1 MKLAILGGS
10 FNPVHIGH
18 LFLADTVLRALDYDR
33 VIFVPAYQSPLKNPL
48 DGASPLD
55 RMEMLA
61 ASIAGNPRMSLDHC
75 EIRRKGVSYTVD
87 TLLDLIARYA
97 PEGKPG
103 LILGNDLVS
112 SFDKWQSH
120 KEIAELA
127 DFIIA
132 RRTTSDADNNFPYPH
147 KTLDNEIVDISS
159 HQIREKISQNGN
171 WRYLVPS
178 GARLIIEERA
188 LYGHVPEAENK
199 NHLMQNGIKENGSK
213 ENGLA
218 ETILRIENDVRR
230 SLDFDRYIHSRNV
243 ALLSWDLC
251 QHFGLDA
258 KKGYLAGIAHDMC
271 KELGDERLIR
281 LALADGGRLSK
292 LEQKKPGLL
301 HARAA
306 AVLVKKKYGITCEDI
321 LEAIR
326 YHTTGASEMCSLSKV
341 VYVADKLE
349 MSRLGVDPE
358 LRKLAA
364 MQSRGTTADLENLFL
379 AVLDDTVAH
388 LKSKKLDLSYGTRR
402 LLSAMH
408 RRNHE

>member
-18 LFLADTVLRALDYDR
+18 LFLADTVLKEMGYDR
-33 VIFVPAYQSPLKNPL
+33 IIFIPAFQSPLKSPL

-61 ASIAGNPRMSLDHC
+61 ASIAGNPRLCLDNC

-87 TLLDLIARYA
+87 TLLDIITRYA

-120 KEIAELA
+120 EKIAELA
-127 DFIIA
+127 DFIVA
-132 RRTTSDADNNFPYPH
+132 RRISCEEIKNFPYPH
-147 KTLDNEIVDISS
+147 KTLDNEIIDISS
-159 HQIREKISQNGN
+159 HQIREKISKNGN
-171 WRYLVPS
+171 WHYLVPS

-188 LYGHVPEAENK
+188 LYGHTPEGETNGK
-199 NHLMQNGIKENGSK
+199 NYIKENGIKEN
-213 ENGLA
+213 LT
-218 ETILRIENDVRR
+218 ETIFRIENDVRR

-243 ALLSWDLC
+243 ALMSWDLC
-251 QHFGLDA
+251 LHFGLDA
-258 KKGYLAGIAHDMC
+258 KKGYIAGIAHDIC

-281 LALADGGRLSK
+281 LAISDGGRLSK

-306 AVLVKKKYGITCEDI
+306 AVLVKKKYGIICEDI

-326 YHTTGASEMCSLSKV
+326 YHTTGASDMCYLAKV
-341 VYVADKLE
+341 VYIADKLE

-358 LRKLAA
+358 LRKLSTLRNNSAA
-364 MQSRGTTADLENLFL
+364 VDLQTLFL
-379 AVLDDTVAH
+379 AVLDDTVAV
-388 LKSKKLDLSYGTRR
+388 LKARQLDLSYGTRR

>member
-10 FNPVHIGH
+10 FNPIHIGH
-18 LFLADTVLRALDYDR
+18 LFLADTVLSTLDYDR
-33 VIFVPAYQSPLKNPL
+33 IIFVPAFQSPLKIPL
-48 DGASPLD
+48 DGASSLD
-55 RMEMLA
+55 RMDMLA
-61 ASIAGNPRMSLDHC
+61 ASIAGNPRMSLDNC

-87 TLLDLIARYA
+87 TLKDIIARYE

-112 SFDKWQSH
+112 SFERWQSH
-120 KEIAELA
+120 QEIAELA
-127 DFIIA
+127 DFIVA
-132 RRTTSDADNNFPYPH
+132 KRTSSDEAQNFPYPC
-147 KTLDNEIVDISS
+147 KILTNEIIDISS
-159 HQIREKISQNGN
+159 HQIREKINQNGN

-188 LYGHVPEAENK
+188 LYGHAPETGTINT
-199 NHLMQNGIKENGSK
+199 LENGQK
-213 ENGLA
+213 DNNLA
-218 ETILRIENDVRR
+218 ETIIRIENDVLR
-230 SLDFDRYIHSRNV
+230 SMDFDRYIHSRNV

-251 QHFGLDA
+251 LRFGLDA

-292 LEQKKPGLL
+292 LEQKKPGLI

-326 YHTTGASEMCSLSKV
+326 YHTTGASEMCSLAKV
-341 VYVADKLE
+341 VYIADKLE
-349 MSRLGVDPE
+349 ISRPGVDSE
-358 LRKLAA
+358 LKKL
-364 MQSRGTTADLENLFL
+364 STLRSSGTNAELEALFL

-388 LKSKKLDLSYGTRR
+388 LKSRQLDLSYGTRR
-402 LLSAMH
+402 LLAAMH